1 VATVAA
7 AVSRDEAVASLQTT
21 VTTLLRIKSTMGTLA
36 MPEMDGMIKAAGDP
50 DKEVVSLG
58 DSSSVPKVPETA
70 ARKAQSTLLQ
80 LDAVIQQFATQG
92 GGRDLGEAPQAKEL
106 VVDSKELSKVLVIDS
121 DDRRKAVQRVLDYL
135 NSEAADG
142 AHMTEAEIDKVR
154 EFYID
159 ATANALASF
168 GYEDSDFG
176 EHDMSDRR
184 GDALSAREHMEKED
198 NAMHLEAVDHS
209 HESSADREESAAR
222 ILARLQETLRL
233 SQYLDRVVNDRQ
245 EDELAATEAKT
256 NDDLAKLQD
265 DEDAIEKGIS
275 DLLDTVRAAEAKANS
290 IPEEKAEKKPAATKI
305 PLPRLEG
312 KLRGYVAKDLDG
324 VQRSLDVMG
333 KQGETI
339 PSKTEMEL
347 DRYITAIT
355 EHMLKSYLSY
365 QAWSDKGAMSRESKA
380 IAAGDPEAPS
390 RITGQSM
397 SAQRLVE
404 HFLLSTMSRPQH
416 RPVPTILPDFG
427 MNREIA
433 LPGGGHVMIV
443 AAQP

>member
-1 VATVAA
+1 VVTVK
-7 AVSRDEAVASLQTT
+7 AVPASDAVVVQSLQST

-36 MPEMDGMIKAAGDP
+36 MPEMNGIIADP

-58 DSSSVPKVPETA
+58 DSSSVPKVPETP

-92 GGRDLGEAPQAKEL
+92 SGRDLGEAPQAKEL
-106 VVDSKELSKVLVIDS
+106 VVDPKELSKVLAIDTE
-121 DDRRKAVQRVLDYL
+121 DRQEAVQSVLDYL
-135 NSEAADG
+135 NGKAADG

-154 EFYID
+154 QFYID

-176 EHDMSDRR
+176 EHDVSDRR

-198 NAMHLEAVDHS
+198 NAMHLEAVDDS
-209 HESSADREESAAR
+209 HESSADRAESAAR
-222 ILARLQETLRL
+222 ILERLQETLRL

-245 EDELAATEAKT
+245 EDELATTEAKT

-290 IPEEKAEKKPAATKI
+290 IPHEKAEKKPAATKI

-312 KLRGYVAKDLDG
+312 KLRGYVAKDLDD

-333 KQGETI
+333 KQGEII

-404 HFLLSTMSRPQH
+404 HFLLSTLSRPQH
-416 RPVPTILPDFG
+416 RPVPAILPDFS

-443 AAQP
+443 APHP